1 MYLFLAESAK
11 KDEYKQCQWS
21 RYLKTVLIL
30 LLGVI
35 AALMLEYYY
44 YNNQSKDVI
53 LDIYPNK
60 PIILK

>member
-1 MYLFLAESAK
+1 MSINNANGHG
-11 KDEYKQCQWS
+11 
-21 RYLKTVLIL
+21 YLKTVLIL

-44 YNNQSKDVI
+44 YNNQSKDII

-60 PIILK
+60 PIILNLLLA